1 MGTIILK
8 RPRDIIF
15 LANAAVTTAINR
27 RHPQIEEEDVLEAER
42 QYSQYA
48 YESINVENTL
58 PNIDLENVI
67 FEFVGM
73 PTILPKSDVLS
84 TLENAGISEEMMG
97 RTIDVL
103 HDLTFLGLEVEEN
116 QFVFSDAPEVSRK
129 NQTLARRFERKK
141 GQEGRFQI
149 HKAFQAFLE
158 TEEI

>member
-1 MGTIILK
+1 MK

-27 RHPQIEEEDVLEAER
+27 KHIRIEEEDILEAER

-48 YESINVENTL
+48 FESINVENTL
-58 PNIDLENVI
+58 PDIDLENII

-73 PTILPKSDVLS
+73 PTILPKSEVLS
-84 TLENAGISEEMMG
+84 TLENAGISEDMVD

-103 HDLTFLGLEVEEN
+103 HDLTFLGLEVEEGK
-116 QFVFSDAPEVSRK
+116 FAFSDAPEASRK
-129 NQTLARRFERKK
+129 NKTLARRFQRKK
-141 GQEGRFQI
+141 YREGQFQI